1 MWAGHEPAWVADV
14 AVADGSFPR
23 AAAAAAAG
31 LRSGFAFPVRG
42 TTGLLGVIE
51 FFVSERR
58 ELDDDLLETMS
69 SLGSQI
75 GQFVE
80 RCRAQTGRPGER
92 RAQERDPQRR
102 ASTAS

>member
-1 MWAGHEPAWVADV
+1 MWTGPRAAADAFAAESRAVQLRAGEGLPGRVWAAQEPAWVADV
-14 AVADGSFPR
+14 AVESGFPR

-58 ELDDDLLETMS
+58 ELDDD
-69 SLGSQI
+69 I
-75 GQFVE
+75 
-80 RCRAQTGRPGER
+80 C
-92 RAQERDPQRR
+92 
-102 ASTAS
+102 STR